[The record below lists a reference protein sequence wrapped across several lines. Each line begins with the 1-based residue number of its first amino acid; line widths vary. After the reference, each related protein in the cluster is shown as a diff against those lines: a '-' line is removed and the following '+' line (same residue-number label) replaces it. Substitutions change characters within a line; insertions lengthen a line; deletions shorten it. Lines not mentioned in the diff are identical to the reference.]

1 MPAKRKHAEVSQLVL
16 KRGFEVLEEY
26 PGAHKP
32 WKMRC
37 LECSEIVTPTFSN
50 IQSNNNGCKFC
61 AGRAIKKS
69 DAVDFMLSK
78 GVKPLE
84 PYKGN
89 KTPWKCECLN
99 CGALIT
105 PKYNNAQTQHPCK
118 YCSTLALSKSKI
130 QSAEES
136 AVSLM
141 RENFLEPLEKYP
153 GSHFHWKCKCLKC
166 GAEVSPKFNTVQ
178 QGDGGCKYCAP
189 NYLDPSDATK
199 NMISLGFQPL
209 TDFVGT
215 KDKWRCVH
223 IPCGREISIRY
234 NTVVSN
240 QGGCRYCAKYGF
252 NYNEPAYFY
261 LLTNSDL
268 NAHKV
273 GIGTTTNI
281 RKDRIK
287 SHQKHGW
294 TLVKRLDFEVGE
306 QAFELEQKILAWL
319 RIELKLPPY
328 LSKHEMPQRGE
339 TETVGSDSIS
349 LEELWAKVLELHEAT
364 STRSHLGR

>member
-1 MPAKRKHAEVSQLVL
+1 MPKKKSSQEANAEIRS
-16 KRGFEVLEEY
+16 KGFEPLEEY
-26 PGAHKP
+26 PGSSAP
-32 WKMRC
+32 WKLQCMSC
-37 LECSEIVTPTFSN
+37 GEVTTPRLGNLLKKSH
-50 IQSNNNGCKFC
+50 GCKYC
-61 AGRAIKKS
+61 AGRAIKES
-69 DAVDFMLSK
+69 DAIAFMLSK

-89 KTPWKCECLN
+89 KTPWKCKCLN

-118 YCSTLALSKSKI
+118 YCSMLVLSKSKI
-130 QSAEES
+130 ESAEEN
-136 AVSLM
+136 AVSIM
-141 RENFLEPLEKYP
+141 KENFLEPLEKYP

-178 QGDGGCKYCAP
+178 QGGGGCKYCAP
-189 NYLDPSDATK
+189 NYLDPADATK
-199 NMISLGFQPL
+199 NMIFHGYQPI
-209 TDFVGT
+209 TEFVGT
-215 KDKWRCVH
+215 KDKWRCIH

-234 NTVVSN
+234 NTIVSN

-268 NAHKV
+268 NAHKI
-273 GIGTTTNI
+273 GIGTTSNT
-281 RKDRIK
+281 RKDRVK
-287 SHQKHGW
+287 SHQKHGR

-319 RIELKLPPY
+319 RIELKIPPY
-328 LSKHEMPQRGE
+328 LSRHEMPQRGE

-349 LEELWAKVLELHEAT
+349 LEELWAKVLELHKFMST
-364 STRSHLGR
+364 SIHQGR

>member
-1 MPAKRKHAEVSQLVL
+1 MPARRTNAEASQVIL
-16 KRGFEVLEEY
+16 KKGFQALEEY
-26 PGAHKP
+26 PGAHQP

-37 LECSEIVTPTFSN
+37 LECLEVITPSLNN
-50 IQSNNNGCKFC
+50 ILHNNNGCKYC
-61 AGRAIKKS
+61 AGRAIKES
-69 DAVDFMLSK
+69 EAIAFMLSK

-99 CGALIT
+99 CGAVIR

-118 YCSTLALSKSKI
+118 FCSMLVLSKSKI

-136 AVSLM
+136 AISIM
-141 RENFLEPLEKYP
+141 RENLLEPLETYP

-166 GAEVSPKFNTVQ
+166 GAEVSPKFNSVQ
-178 QGDGGCKYCAP
+178 QGGGGCKYCAP
-189 NYLDPSDATK
+189 NYLDPETAVR
-199 NMISLGFQPL
+199 NMISLGYQPL
-209 TDFVGT
+209 VEYKSSVT
-215 KDKWRCVH
+215 KWRCIH
-223 IPCGREISIRY
+223 ILCGREISVRY
-234 NTVVSN
+234 NTINGN

-252 NYNEPAYFY
+252 NYNKPAYFY
-261 LLTNSDL
+261 LLTNSEL
-268 NAHKV
+268 KAHKV
-273 GIGTTTNI
+273 GIGTTSNI
-281 RKDRIK
+281 RKDRVK

-306 QAFELEQKILAWL
+306 QAFQLEQRILTWL

-349 LEELWAKVLELHEAT
+349 LEEIWKKVLEIHKSDVQA
-364 STRSHLGR
+364 